1 MLNRSRESGHL
12 VLFLILEK
20 RLLFTIMY
28 DVCESVVLRK
38 CFVFVGKMIAL
49 LKEQG
54 DWLGE
59 AWMLS
64 QILLDDRIL
73 VAVFSL
79 GWGSTSFQ

>member
-1 MLNRSRESGHL
+1 
-12 VLFLILEK
+12 
-20 RLLFTIMY
+20 
-28 DVCESVVLRK
+28 
-38 CFVFVGKMIAL
+38 MIAL

-79 GWGSTSFQ
+79 GWGSNRGLWM

>member
-1 MLNRSRESGHL
+1 MKAFESCCFSLYHA
-12 VLFLILEK
+12 
-20 RLLFTIMY
+20 
-28 DVCESVVLRK
+28 VCESVVLRK
-38 CFVFVGKMIAL
+38 CFVSVGTMIAL

-59 AWMLS
+59 VWMPS
-64 QILLDDRIL
+64 QILLDDSIL